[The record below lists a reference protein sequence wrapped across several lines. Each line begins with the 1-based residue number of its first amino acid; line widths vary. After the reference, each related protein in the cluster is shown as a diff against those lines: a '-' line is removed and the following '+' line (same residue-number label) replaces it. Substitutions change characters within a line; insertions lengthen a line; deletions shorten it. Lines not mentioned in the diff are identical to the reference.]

1 MNNLVKLLVVASLAI
16 GVFGGGGFV
25 AYRLFFKKPDSRG
38 RNPNEPVVT
47 PTPDPGIAMFNQ
59 AKREIASG
67 DQNDAQKILLALVQ
81 SFPDSTRI
89 NEAKKLLGDLNISA
103 FFSPEPGPDKTEYV
117 VIRGDSIARIA
128 TKTKNPAELIFK
140 ANGLDSLT
148 IQPGRK
154 LIIPKGQFS
163 LVVNTKKGDVT
174 LMNNGIFF
182 RWYKPLELKL
192 PTKVVLGQFKAR
204 EKIAWADGV
213 RVAFGEKK
221 YLGSSRWIA
230 ISGSG
235 ITLYSETNPQKP
247 NVQKPATGI
256 MLGPADMEELF
267 ALVVK
272 DTPVIVK

>member
-1 MNNLVKLLVVASLAI
+1 MNNLVKILVVTSLAI

-25 AYRLFFKKPDSRG
+25 AYRLFFKKADHDG
-38 RNPNEPVVT
+38 RNPSEPVVT

-59 AKREIASG
+59 AKRAIDSG
-67 DQNDAQKILLALVQ
+67 DQNEAQKILLALVQ

-89 NEAKKLLGDLNISA
+89 NEARKLLGDLNISA
-103 FFSPEPGPDKTEYV
+103 FFSPEPGPNKTEYV
-117 VIRGDSIARIA
+117 VTRGDSIARIA

-148 IQPGRK
+148 IQPGRR

-174 LMNNGIFF
+174 LMNNGVFF

-192 PTKVVLGQFKAR
+192 PVKVVLGQFKTR

-221 YLGSSRWIA
+221 YLGSSRWIVFN
-230 ISGSG
+230 GSG
-235 ITLYSETNPQKP
+235 ITLYSETNPQTP

-272 DTPVIVK
+272 DTPVTVK

>member
-25 AYRLFFKKPDSRG
+25 AYRLFFKKPDPRG

-128 TKTKNPAELIFK
+128 TKTRNPAELIFK

-174 LMNNGIFF
+174 LMNDGIFF

-192 PTKVVLGQFKAR
+192 PAKVVLGQFKAR
-204 EKIAWADGV
+204 EKIAWADGI

-221 YLGSSRWIA
+221 YLGSSRWIPV
-230 ISGSG
+230 SGSG
-235 ITLYSETNPQKP
+235 ITLYSETNPEKP

-272 DTPVIVK
+272 DTPVTVK

>member
-25 AYRLFFKKPDSRG
+25 AYRLFFKKPDPRG

-59 AKREIASG
+59 AKRQIAGG

-192 PTKVVLGQFKAR
+192 PAKVVLGQFKAR
-204 EKIAWADGV
+204 EKIAWAEGV

-230 ISGSG
+230 INGSG
-235 ITLYSETNPQKP
+235 ITLYSETNSRTP

-272 DTPVIVK
+272 DTPVTVK

>member
-25 AYRLFFKKPDSRG
+25 AYRLFFNKPDSRRG
-38 RNPNEPVVT
+38 NWNEPVVT
-47 PTPDPGIAMFNQ
+47 PTPDPGIAMFDQ
-59 AKREIASG
+59 AKQQIASG
-67 DQNDAQKILLALVQ
+67 DQSGAQQILLALVQ

-89 NEAKKLLGDLNISA
+89 NDARKLLGDLNISA
-103 FFSPEPGPDKTEYV
+103 FFSPEPGPDKMEYV
-117 VIRGDSIARIA
+117 VARGDSIARIA
-128 TKTKNPAELIFK
+128 IKTKNPAELIFK

-148 IQPGRK
+148 IQPGKR

-163 LVVNTKKGDVT
+163 LVVNTKRGDVT
-174 LMNNGIFF
+174 LMNNGNFF

-192 PTKVVLGQFKAR
+192 PAKVVLGQFKTR
-204 EKIAWADGV
+204 EKIAWSDGI

-221 YLGSSRWIA
+221 YLGSSRWIVVN
-230 ISGSG
+230 GSG
-235 ITLYSETNPQKP
+235 ITLYSETNPQTP
-247 NVQKPATGI
+247 NVQKPGTGI

>member
-25 AYRLFFKKPDSRG
+25 AYRLFFKKPDPRG

-59 AKREIASG
+59 AKREIAGG

-81 SFPDSTRI
+81 SFPDSTQI

-128 TKTKNPAELIFK
+128 TKTRNPAELIFK

-174 LMNNGIFF
+174 LMNDGIFF

-192 PTKVVLGQFKAR
+192 PAKVVLGQFKAR
-204 EKIAWADGV
+204 EKIAWADGI

-221 YLGSSRWIA
+221 YLGSSRWIPV
-230 ISGSG
+230 SGSG
-235 ITLYSETNPQKP
+235 ITLYSETNPEKP

-272 DTPVIVK
+272 DTPVTVK

>member
-1 MNNLVKLLVVASLAI
+1 MNNLVKPLLGSSMAVGI
-16 GVFGGGGFV
+16 FGGGGFV
-25 AYRLFFKKPDSRG
+25 AYRLFFKEPGPHRG
-38 RNPNEPVVT
+38 NGNEAVVT
-47 PTPDPGIAMFNQ
+47 PTPDPGLAMFEQ
-59 AKREIASG
+59 AKQQIASG
-67 DQNDAQKILLALVQ
+67 DQSDAEKILLALIQ

-89 NEAKKLLGDLNISA
+89 NDARKLLGDLNIRE
-103 FFSPEPGPDKTEYV
+103 FFSPVPGPDKTEYV
-117 VIRGDSIARIA
+117 VVRGDSIAKIA
-128 TKTKNPAELIFK
+128 GKTKYPAELIFK
-140 ANGLDSLT
+140 ANGLNSLT

-163 LVVNTKKGDVT
+163 VVVNTKKGDVT

-192 PTKVVLGQFKAR
+192 PAKVVLGQFKAR

-230 ISGSG
+230 INGSG

-256 MLGPADMEELF
+256 LLGTAAMGELF
-267 ALVVK
+267 
-272 DTPVIVK
+272 